1 MAQLLL
7 GLVVNSSTR
16 APATVFV
23 RRHCGAL
30 HSAFVRVS
38 TSTVTI
44 NAPRGVVWAAVSV
57 PENVRR
63 WQYDSELTTDWVV
76 GRPLRFR
83 AEWQG
88 QRFEQWGTVLE
99 FDAPNRLR
107 YSLFAPRPGLED
119 RPENYFTMTYELT
132 DVDGATEVTFVQE
145 DPRDLDVAASES
157 DEENPVL
164 LALRDVAESLVEE

>member
-1 MAQLLL
+1 
-7 GLVVNSSTR
+7 
-16 APATVFV
+16 
-23 RRHCGAL
+23 
-30 HSAFVRVS
+30 VS
-38 TSTVTI
+38 TSTITI
-44 NAPRGVVWAAVSV
+44 NAPRGVVWAAVTV

-63 WQYDSELTTDWVV
+63 WQFDSALTTDWVV

-88 QRFEQWGTVLE
+88 QVFEQWGIVLE

-119 RPENYFTMTYELT
+119 RPENYFTMTYELV
-132 DVDGATEVTFVQE
+132 DVDGTTRVTFVHE
-145 DPRDLDVAASES
+145 DPRELDGAQDEP

-164 LALRDVAESLVEE
+164 FVLRGVAESLVNE